1 MKPLIAPLLIV
12 SLVACHPS
20 GQPQAEESSSAS
32 TMTAR
37 IIEVHKGLNVT
48 TLPAIIVTP
57 DAPGH
62 ADGVATNTQGSPAPP
77 EGQTMTAR
85 ADTGSPG
92 RPVALR

>member
-1 MKPLIAPLLIV
+1 MKPLIVPLLIV

-20 GQPQAEESSSAS
+20 GQPRAEEASSPAP
-32 TMTAR
+32 MTAR

-48 TLPAIIVTP
+48 TLPPVIVTP
-57 DAPGH
+57 ADPG
-62 ADGVATNTQGSPAPP
+62 ASGDGVATKQPVTPP

-85 ADTGSPG
+85 ADTGSSG